1 MPGTLPK
8 AKASTAFLILVL
20 VTSVASAV
28 QAQEP
33 ARSPD
38 AKGTFV
44 EPVNAPHLHCSG
56 ACLKSG
62 TLQWFCKPGQT
73 CSLDCGTAPPHM
85 HCHNPRR

>member
-8 AKASTAFLILVL
+8 TKASTAFLILVL

-28 QAQEP
+28 QAQGL

-44 EPVNAPHLHCSG
+44 EPENAPHLHCSG